1 MKRDNHITRGSI
13 FDDLQ
18 LEPEEAENLKIR
30 ARLMDALIAY
40 VRDNNL
46 SQAKAAQRLGV
57 HQGRISH
64 LMNGQITK
72 FSIDALVNML
82 THVGVRVR
90 VDVGGNA

>member
-1 MKRDNHITRGSI
+1 MKRENHITRGSI

-57 HQGRISH
+57 HQWRISH

-82 THVGVRVR
+82 THAGVRVR
-90 VDVGGNA
+90 VDVGGTA